1 MYLKKIILQNF
12 QSWKKQHI
20 ELDPGFNAIVGDSD
34 SGKSAI
40 ERAIR
45 WVVENRPSGD
55 EFVSWT
61 AKEDE
66 STYVKL
72 IFDDTFVTRKKIGK
86 KNQYKTEDMV
96 FEKFKSDV
104 PSEIKNIIDMKEYN
118 IQSQHNDYFLLQE
131 TPGERARILN
141 QAVGLDIIDEL
152 FGYLNGKSL
161 ELNRSL
167 KNTITAKENLSEE
180 LKKYSDLD
188 EIEDILNKIKTKSD
202 LLKSNNLK
210 LEKGYSLIGDLKNIR
225 SRIKNEKK
233 WVGAE
238 PKCTLISAN
247 IAKWD
252 HLQGIKLKSEETL
265 RSIKDIRKN
274 MTQESSLLERNIKEY
289 IKILSE
295 NKTCPVCN
303 SDITKKVIERIKDN
317 LT

>member
-1 MYLKKIILQNF
+1 MFLKKIILQNF

-55 EFVSWT
+55 EFVSWFS
-61 AKEDE
+61 KEGE

-72 IFDDTFVTRKKIGK
+72 IFDDTFVTRKKVGK
-86 KNQYKTEDMV
+86 KNLYKTEDML

-141 QAVGLDIIDEL
+141 QAVGLDIIDDL
-152 FGYLNGKSL
+152 FGYLNSKSL

-180 LKKYSDLD
+180 LKKYSNLD
-188 EIEDILNKIKTKSD
+188 EIENILNEIKTKSD
-202 LLKSNNLK
+202 LLESNNLK
-210 LEKGYSLIGDLKNIR
+210 LEKGRSLIGNLRDIR
-225 SRIKNEKK
+225 SKIKTEKR
-233 WVGAE
+233 WLGAE
-238 PKCTLISAN
+238 SKCTFILTN

-252 HLQGIKLKSEETL
+252 SMQKVKTKSDKTL
-265 RSIKDIRKN
+265 RLINEVREN
-274 MTQESSLLERNIKEY
+274 MTQESSLLNRNIKEY

-295 NKTCPVCN
+295 SKTCPVCN
-303 SDITKKVIERIKDN
+303 NDITKKVIERIKGN
-317 LT
+317 LS